1 MSDAMSWGGETAL
14 VWLLKKIPI
23 YWFIVGS
30 NSPHIYYFI
39 LPQSNKI
46 IVLLAVF

>member
-30 NSPHIYYFI
+30 NSPKFI
-39 LPQSNKI
+39 ILFYPK
-46 IVLLAVF
+46 VTKL